1 MTKEIYETAKLQELY
16 NILDRI
22 RNEELYQKIKE
33 FIIINGVASTSL
45 LQRKFRL
52 GYNAQ
57 RIIKRL
63 EKEQIIGSDNGIN
76 PRKVLV
82 SKN

>member
-33 FIIINGVASTSL
+33 FIVINGVAVHH
-45 LQRKFRL
+45 
-52 GYNAQ
+52 YC
-57 RIIKRL
+57 
-63 EKEQIIGSDNGIN
+63 KENLD
-76 PRKVLV
+76 
-82 SKN
+82 